1 MIVWIDGVNGVGKSH
16 VAEALAKLLTNK
28 NAEYVESDLYW
39 LNLVQNEFPKTLS
52 GLNPYCNKFFLTDLR
67 ESLEEKIYNLGRMPI
82 VPVSLVDRMCKKELL
97 DYFEDK
103 KVSTLHIILEA
114 KKETIISRIK
124 NDPIRNEDA
133 QNQQIYNVPW
143 QMQYLKTNYPDAVR
157 IDTED
162 KTLDNIASE
171 IMDMMI

>member
-1 MIVWIDGVNGVGKSH
+1 M
-16 VAEALAKLLTNK
+16 
-28 NAEYVESDLYW
+28 
-39 LNLVQNEFPKTLS
+39 
-52 GLNPYCNKFFLTDLR
+52 
-67 ESLEEKIYNLGRMPI
+67 
-82 VPVSLVDRMCKKELL
+82 PVSLVDRLCKKELL

>member
-1 MIVWIDGVNGVGKSH
+1 
-16 VAEALAKLLTNK
+16 
-28 NAEYVESDLYW
+28 
-39 LNLVQNEFPKTLS
+39 
-52 GLNPYCNKFFLTDLR
+52 
-67 ESLEEKIYNLGRMPI
+67 MPI

-143 QMQYLKTNYPDAVR
+143 QMQYLKTYYPDAVR

-171 IMDMMI
+171 IIDMMI

>member
-1 MIVWIDGVNGVGKSH
+1 
-16 VAEALAKLLTNK
+16 
-28 NAEYVESDLYW
+28 
-39 LNLVQNEFPKTLS
+39 
-52 GLNPYCNKFFLTDLR
+52 
-67 ESLEEKIYNLGRMPI
+67 MPI